1 MAGEKTQAK
10 AEILAPAGGPD
21 SLLAAIHSGANAV
34 YFGIGALNARRNAKN
49 FDEDSL
55 RESSLL
61 CKERGV
67 KMYMTVNTMVYDRE
81 YEELLRTIELA
92 CKYGV
97 DGLIVQDLGVARV
110 VRQVAPQMKIHAST
124 QLTVHNLSGAK
135 QAKELGFSRVVLA
148 REMSRKEIKA
158 IIDNV
163 DVETEVFVH
172 GALCMCVSGQCYM
185 SSVIGERSGNRGLCA
200 QPCRLPFSSGRKGDS
215 GYALSLKDLSLADR
229 VKELVEL
236 GVTSFKIEGR
246 MKRPEYVTAAVSQ
259 FRSALLGERA
269 DMDLMAAVFSRSGF
283 TKGYFE
289 GKIGLDMFGTR
300 QKEDVMAGQKVM
312 KQLSDAASK
321 DVPRAKVD
329 FAFTLQENQPVS
341 LTADDGE
348 GHRVTVTGEA
358 PQKAMNRPTSEEL
371 VLRSLEKTGGT
382 IYQFNSLESDIGEGL
397 ICPASELNALRRNA
411 LEQLSQERSSYK
423 SIPFTWEKPE
433 KFKKYQAGSFG
444 FRAQVRKFAQIT
456 PRLVECCEL
465 IAVPLEELL
474 KNADAVS
481 KEVLPKVAVSLPRV
495 VFGNDEE
502 YLIPRLEECR
512 NLGITHLSAGN
523 LGGVYLGRQM
533 GFTIHGEFGLNIA
546 NTTCLEEY
554 HRLGLADA
562 LLSFELSMSRA
573 KGIGGTLPRGLL
585 IYGKL
590 PLMVTRNC
598 PIRLGGCKDCKGCGT
613 LTDRK
618 KEQFE
623 VRCTDRKYS
632 EIFNSKPVYLADRMD
647 EVSGFDYGLLYF
659 TGENPKQIDRILTRY
674 TQTNEPME
682 NITRGLYYRNVK

>member
-1 MAGEKTQAK
+1 MKK
-10 AEILAPAGGPD
+10 AEILAPAGGPE
-21 SLLAAIHSGANAV
+21 SLLAGIHSGADAV
-34 YFGIGALNARRNAKN
+34 YFGIGELNARRNAKN

-55 RESSLL
+55 RESSRL

-81 YEELLRTIELA
+81 YEDVVKTVELA

-97 DGLIVQDLGVARV
+97 DALIVQDLGAAKIIHE
-110 VRQVAPQMKIHAST
+110 VAPDMRIHAST
-124 QLTVHNLSGAK
+124 QLTVHNVSGAK

-148 REMSRKEIKA
+148 REMSRKEIKE

-200 QPCRLPFSSGRKGDS
+200 QPCRLPFASGRKGDS

-229 VKELVEL
+229 VNELVEL

-246 MKRPEYVTAAVSQ
+246 MKRPEYVAAAVSQ
-259 FRSALLGERA
+259 FRSALHGEKA
-269 DMDLMAAVFSRSGF
+269 DLDLMAAVFSRSGF

-289 GKIGLDMFGTR
+289 GKTGIDMFGTR
-300 QKEDVMAGQKVM
+300 QKEDVMAGQKVL
-312 KQLSDAASK
+312 KKLSEAASR

-329 FAFTLQENQPVS
+329 FAFSLKEGQPVT
-341 LTADDGE
+341 LTADDGQ
-348 GHRVTVTGEA
+348 GHRTTVTGEA
-358 PQKAMNRPTSEEL
+358 PEKALNRPTNEEL

-382 IYQFNSLESDIGEGL
+382 IYQFGSLESDIEDGL
-397 ICPASELNALRRNA
+397 ICPASELNALRRSA
-411 LEQLSQERSSYK
+411 LEKLSEERADYIST
-423 SIPFTWEKPE
+423 PFTWEKVP
-433 KFKKYQAGSFG
+433 KAQRYQPKG
-444 FRAQVRKFAQIT
+444 FALRAQVRKCSQIT
-456 PRLVECCEL
+456 ENLLENCQL
-465 IAVPLEELL
+465 IAVPLDEFL
-474 KNADAVS
+474 KNAQMLPEEALS
-481 KEVLPKVAVSLPRV
+481 KIAVSLPRV
-495 VFGNDEE
+495 VFGNDEAV
-502 YLIPRLEECR
+502 LIPKLKECKK
-512 NLGITHLSAGN
+512 LGITHLSTGN
-523 LGGVYLGRQM
+523 LGGVYLGRNL

-546 NTTCLEEY
+546 NTLCLEEY
-554 HRLGLADA
+554 QRLGLTDA
-562 LLSFELSMSRA
+562 LLSFELSLSRA

-585 IYGKL
+585 IYGRL

-598 PIRLGGCKDCKGCGT
+598 PIRLSGCKDCKGCGT

-647 EVSGFDYGLLYF
+647 EISGFDYGLLYF
-659 TGENPKQIDRILTRY
+659 TGENPKQVDRILTRY
-674 TQTNEPME
+674 TQTHEPME